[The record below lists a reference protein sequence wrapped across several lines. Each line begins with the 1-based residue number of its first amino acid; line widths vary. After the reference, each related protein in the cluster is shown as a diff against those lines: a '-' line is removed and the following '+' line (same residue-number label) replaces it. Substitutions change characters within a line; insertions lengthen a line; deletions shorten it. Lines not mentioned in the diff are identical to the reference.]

1 MAMHRHLLRD
11 NVPLRLHALSMRWV
25 LMLFVILAAV
35 MGGEARAVVVTGRAV
50 VSERDGRAEMVA
62 KGVEALLV
70 ESERASRGADEAVG
84 LVDAGPLALWFP
96 GGSAVARSDC
106 GDRLAVFSGGT
117 SAAEYTVTAAAGSA
131 WTVPSAATV
140 LHVRGPDLGGGTKG
154 LRYSLRN
161 GLPTFNRY
169 NGRGDVVAQSDID
182 GTTTWAASYQADGRR
197 TSEAGTN
204 IERHRACTKEQD
216 PTGLLNEGFRYRDM
230 ETGTFISRDPLGFVD
245 GPNVYCYVRQN
256 PWTHWDPEGLALEK
270 AEREALEKDYE
281 QAASRYKAIGGKP
294 STVDMVKRDHHAPDS
309 PDDWSYRFNFTH
321 PWDSVQEKYGS
332 NYSIDDAALAYAT
345 EQTKS
350 WTQVKQAQLGDK
362 GSQRAVALRVYGV
375 ALDLVADTTQLVA
388 GPEAV
393 VSSLAKSAGRAVV
406 GVSANVPELLAGSA
420 SPGSFAAKSGSG
432 LKTVTSWAEEG
443 IIPDLSPGRWV
454 QLGKPTK
461 WNFFKTGLGGAKGDF
476 TKKFP
481 FFKTEPS
488 NVPFSNSVTG
498 ELPASSLK
506 WPPGWEKVKGIL
518 GQRQIKK

>member
-1 MAMHRHLLRD
+1 
-11 NVPLRLHALSMRWV
+11 
-25 LMLFVILAAV
+25 
-35 MGGEARAVVVTGRAV
+35 
-50 VSERDGRAEMVA
+50 
-62 KGVEALLV
+62 
-70 ESERASRGADEAVG
+70 
-84 LVDAGPLALWFP
+84 
-96 GGSAVARSDC
+96 
-106 GDRLAVFSGGT
+106 
-117 SAAEYTVTAAAGSA
+117 
-131 WTVPSAATV
+131 
-140 LHVRGPDLGGGTKG
+140 
-154 LRYSLRN
+154 
-161 GLPTFNRY
+161 
-169 NGRGDVVAQSDID
+169 
-182 GTTTWAASYQADGRR
+182 
-197 TSEAGTN
+197 
-204 IERHRACTKEQD
+204 
-216 PTGLLNEGFRYRDM
+216 
-230 ETGTFISRDPLGFVD
+230 
-245 GPNVYCYVRQN
+245 
-256 PWTHWDPEGLALEK
+256 LALEK

-281 QAASRYKAIGGKP
+281 QAASRYKAMGGKP